1 MFITYTI
8 KKPSWLT
15 TKWVKLP
22 TDEEQFCYYN
32 VISVIISN
40 DKHRI
45 SSLDISDL
53 FPSVAIGKMLEVKSC
68 EGGYIVTVWND
79 NDIASEILPDF
90 PSIMEFIKVNT

>member
-32 VISVIISN
+32 VISVISK

-53 FPSVAIGKMLEVKSC
+53 FPSVAMKKMVVVKSC
-68 EGGYIVTVWND
+68 EGEYIVTVWND
-79 NDIASEILPDF
+79 NDIARDILPDF
-90 PSIMEFIKVNT
+90 PSVMEFIKANT